1 MTQFNKLIYIFL
13 LLSVCLSADQLYLSK
28 IVVLKGNDN
37 EPEKIEIYNPTS
49 ESINLTNYY
58 IANFS
63 DFNECS
69 GDIDGRCCKPTKGTG
84 DCNVLFKE
92 FIAGFPTD
100 LIIESNQIVTV
111 GLHDQALY
119 EDYYG
124 ESTDQVLFLYT
135 DMRSCSSFDDDAEN
149 ENPSTIGIVNIV
161 NPMPDQLKNSKGS
174 VYLLRW
180 DESIDDDG
188 QINGILSIVDSL
200 IWGSSE
206 DHENPIRSFGEADP
220 SIGNDS
226 MYVRNN
232 FTSDCDDASDFCSW
246 NIDTIFK
253 WGCADQNAKNYTS
266 SAEKSI
272 DCKYS
277 IKYINNNINDFL
289 NTNISLEGVTVV
301 DYFDITV
308 YNGPHA
314 ITIEDEYNHRLEL
327 TVWSDD
333 WSQSKNYLLQPP
345 FGKYRINV
353 SGSINV
359 YDGKTQLQST
369 SGSIEVVETINT
381 DGIFTASEGA
391 VTSINPSPFVLIPS
405 RGETL
410 QYSYSFP
417 SNSRA
422 IVSVYDL
429 SGRFITTLFDKYHE
443 SPGTRE
449 SLWNGRDHLGQ
460 ILNPGTYI
468 MQIETIKGGSIE
480 TDFSPVVI
488 GVQK

>member
-1 MTQFNKLIYIFL
+1 MTQLNKLIYIFL
-13 LLSVCLSADQLYLSK
+13 LSSVCLSADQLYLSK
-28 IVVLKGNDN
+28 IVVGKGGSN
-37 EPEKIEIYNPTS
+37 ESEKIEIFNPTS
-49 ESINLTNYY
+49 ESVDISNYF
-58 IANFS
+58 ISNFS
-63 DFNECS
+63 SFDLCDPN
-69 GDIDGRCCKPTKGTG
+69 DGPCDVT
-84 DCNVLFKE
+84 FKE
-92 FIAGFPTD
+92 FIAGFPVGLT
-100 LIIESNQIVTV
+100 IEPNQSLTI
-111 GLHDQALY
+111 GLHDEEMF
-119 EDYYG
+119 EDYYD
-124 ESTDQVLFLYT
+124 EASDQTLFLSN
-135 DMRSCSSFDDDAEN
+135 MNSCSNSG
-149 ENPSTIGIVNIV
+149 STIGMVLVDNFDINL
-161 NPMPDQLKNSKGS
+161 LKQSKGS
-174 VYLLRW
+174 FYLLEW
-180 DESIDDDG
+180 DSNNSVFNEIDF
-188 QINGILSIVDSL
+188 LM
-200 IWGSSE
+200 WGSSS
-206 DHENPIRSFGEADP
+206 DSENPIRAYSESDP

-226 MYVRNN
+226 MYVRND
-232 FTSDCDDASDFCSW
+232 FISECDDANDFCSW
-246 NIDTIFK
+246 DVDTIFK
-253 WGCADQNAKNYTS
+253 WGCMDQNAKNYTS
-266 SAEKSI
+266 AAEKSI

-314 ITIEDEYNHRLEL
+314 ITIEDEYNYRLEL
-327 TVWSDD
+327 TIWSDD

-369 SGSIEVVETINT
+369 SGSIEVVDTINE
-381 DGIFTASEGA
+381 DGVFTVSEGA
-391 VTSINPSPFVLIPS
+391 VTSIDPSPFVLIPS
-405 RGETL
+405 RGEVL

-417 SNSRA
+417 SSSRA

-429 SGRFITTLFDKYHE
+429 SGRFVTTLFDKYHE

-449 SLWNGRDHLGQ
+449 SIWNGRDHLGQ

>member
-28 IVVLKGNDN
+28 IVVGKGGSN
-37 EPEKIEIYNPTS
+37 ESEKIEIFNPTT
-49 ESINLTNYY
+49 ESIDISNYY
-58 IANFS
+58 ISNFS
-63 DFNECS
+63 SYDLCDPNDEPC
-69 GDIDGRCCKPTKGTG
+69 DVT
-84 DCNVLFKE
+84 FKE
-92 FIAGFPTD
+92 FIAGFPVGLT
-100 LIIESNQIVTV
+100 IEPNQSLTI
-111 GLHDQALY
+111 GLHDEEMF
-119 EDYYG
+119 EDYYD
-124 ESTDQVLFLYT
+124 EASDQTLFLSN
-135 DMRSCSSFDDDAEN
+135 MNSCSNSG
-149 ENPSTIGIVNIV
+149 STIGIVLVDNFDI
-161 NPMPDQLKNSKGS
+161 NLLKQSKGS
-174 VYLLRW
+174 FYLLDW
-180 DESIDDDG
+180 DSNNSVFNEIDF
-188 QINGILSIVDSL
+188 LM
-200 IWGSSE
+200 WGSSA
-206 DHENPIRSFGEADP
+206 DNENPIRAYSEADP
-220 SIGNDS
+220 TIGNDS
-226 MYVRNN
+226 MYVRND
-232 FTSDCDDASDFCSW
+232 FTSECDDASDFCSW
-246 NIDTIFK
+246 NVDTIFK
-253 WGCADQNAKNYTS
+253 WGCTDQNAKNYTS

-289 NTNISLEGVTVV
+289 NTNISLEGVTIV

-345 FGKYRINV
+345 FGKYRVNV
-353 SGSINV
+353 SGSINI

-391 VTSINPSPFVLIPS
+391 VTSIDPSPFVLIPS
-405 RGETL
+405 RGEAL

-449 SLWNGRDHLGQ
+449 SIWNGRDHLGQ

-488 GVQK
+488 GVQKWLKL